1 MRQRLHIRFLH
12 STHRKENA
20 LQDRSINLTEE
31 VALILAFVH
40 ASKQLAGMGREARA
54 GLLSIHIA
62 VVPRSHK
69 VIARSE
75 IALCEDVEL
84 DEAIAQ
90 HVRIWRAS
98 LCVTVCGGKD
108 LLVRI
113 ETGREDVQPI
123 LLFEI
128 DLSVTTVI

>member
-1 MRQRLHIRFLH
+1 MRQGLHIRFLH
-12 STHRKENA
+12 STHGKENA
-20 LQDRSINLTEE
+20 LQNRSINLTEE
-31 VALILAFVH
+31 VALILALVH

-62 VVPRSHK
+62 VVSCSHK

-75 IALCEDVEL
+75 IALCKDVEL

-90 HVRIWRAS
+90 HVWIWRAS